1 MICLNLGCGPKETQ
15 TVHPLFKKYDVIRV
29 DLNPDVEPD
38 YIADVRDLSQFDDNY
53 ADGIYCWHVIEHL
66 YPHEIVSTLKGFV
79 RVLKPGGIAIIGTP
93 DLHVAAYQIV
103 MGNVD
108 KPVYESQAGPIYAV
122 DMLYGFRPEIANGN
136 LYMAHK
142 TGFTSVTLS
151 DALKQA
157 GFAKAKVHAENY
169 GLLAMAEKERNE
181 RNDYAQRAGRTA

>member
-1 MICLNLGCGPKETQ
+1 MLCLNLGCGPKENQ
-15 TVHPLFKKYDVIRV
+15 AIHPLFRKYDVIRV

-38 YIADVRDLSQFDDNY
+38 YIADVRDLSQFDDNCV
-53 ADGIYCWHVIEHL
+53 DGVYCWHVIEHL
-66 YPHEIVSTLKGFV
+66 YFHEIVPTLKGFV

-108 KPVYESQAGPIYAV
+108 KPVYESPAGPIYAV

-142 TGFTSVTLS
+142 TGFTSTTLTEM
-151 DALKQA
+151 LKQA
-157 GFAKAKVHAENY
+157 GFVKGTVRAESY
-169 GLLAMAEKERNE
+169 GLVAMAEKERNE
-181 RNDYAQRAGRTA
+181 RNDCTQRAR